1 MADQLQAVAV
11 RNHSPGAAASP
22 SVCVHVSDK
31 KPVNFWGVTG
41 VNLLAWPGLG
51 TLLAGRRI
59 SGGIQA
65 TMALVGGLL
74 TLCLFIVLFNFAF
87 HGMDSNAPI
96 DPRVFLQQN
105 KSLIIPGTIGFG
117 MLVLAWCWA
126 AVSCYQIAKEL
137 KSEAGS

>member
-1 MADQLQAVAV
+1 M
-11 RNHSPGAAASP
+11 
-22 SVCVHVSDK
+22 SDK
-31 KPVNFWGVTG
+31 KTVNLWGVTG

-65 TMALVGGLL
+65 TMALIGGLL
-74 TLCLFIVLFNFAF
+74 TICLFIVLFNFGF
-87 HGMDSNAPI
+87 YGMDSNDPI

-126 AVSCYQIAKEL
+126 AVSCYLIASEL
-137 KSEAGS
+137 KSEASS

>member
-1 MADQLQAVAV
+1 M
-11 RNHSPGAAASP
+11 SEKG
-22 SVCVHVSDK
+22 
-31 KPVNFWGVTG
+31 PVNFWGVTG
-41 VNLLAWPGLG
+41 INLLAWPGLG
-51 TLLAGRRI
+51 TLMAGRKI

-65 TMALVGGLL
+65 MMALVGGLL

-87 HGMDSNAPI
+87 HGMDSNDPI

-126 AVSCYQIAKEL
+126 AVSCYQISKEL
-137 KSEAGS
+137 KSEAAS

>member
-11 RNHSPGAAASP
+11 RNHSPGGAASP
-22 SVCVHVSDK
+22 SVRPHVSEK
-31 KPVNFWGVTG
+31 KPINFWGVTG

-74 TLCLFIVLFNFAF
+74 TLCLILVLFNFAF
-87 HGMDSNAPI
+87 HGMDSNQPL
-96 DPRVFLQQN
+96 DPKVFLQEN
-105 KSLIIPGTIGFG
+105 KSLIIPGTIGLG

-126 AVSCYQIAKEL
+126 AVSCYLIAKEL
-137 KSEAGS
+137 KREANS

>member
-1 MADQLQAVAV
+1 MQAVAT
-11 RNHSPGAAASP
+11 RNHSPTGAASP
-22 SVCVHVSDK
+22 RFRAQVSEK

-41 VNLLAWPGLG
+41 INLLAWPGLG
-51 TLLAGRRI
+51 TLIAGRKI

-65 TMALVGGLL
+65 TMALIGGLL

-96 DPRVFLQQN
+96 DPTVFLQQN

-126 AVSCYQIAKEL
+126 AVSCYQIAREL
-137 KSEAGS
+137 KSEAAS

>member
-22 SVCVHVSDK
+22 SVRVHVSDK